1 MQDSMK
7 VRTKIHLAI
16 ALVALG
22 TAALGGIGLW
32 SAGKPSATDARWL
45 LWIVMAL
52 TLLAAFG
59 AASQLVRSVAV
70 PLETLAHE
78 ANLLRQAAARG
89 DLDTRADASKHQ
101 GEFREIVDATNAALG
116 AAADKLAWQ
125 VAIIDAVP
133 FPIHVTDADMKW
145 TFMNKPFEALMVREG
160 RVKDRKQAVGMACS
174 NATANICNTEG
185 CGIRQFNQGVKES
198 FFDWCG
204 MGCKQD
210 TNAVLNKK
218 GEKIGYVEIVSDL
231 TALIRV
237 KDYTKVEVER
247 LSSNLALLAAGD
259 MDLDLQVATGDQH
272 TTEARANFTKL
283 KDQLDSTAR
292 ALNDLLAKVADAA
305 EQVSSASGQIA
316 SSSQAVASG
325 ASQQARSLEDTTSRL
340 ESMATMT
347 KLSTDN
353 AQQANTLAQTAKGA
367 TEAGTVAV
375 EQMVGAMAKIRTSA
389 ESTSQIIKD
398 INEIT
403 FQTNLLALNAA
414 VEAARAGEAGRGFAV
429 VAEEVRSL
437 ALRSKEAAQKTEE
450 LIRQSVKETEAGAA
464 TSKQVND
471 RLAEIAKGIGKVTE
485 IVAEIAST
493 AREQASGIEHVN
505 TAMTEMN
512 KVTQQNAANSE
523 ESSSAAE
530 ELSGQAQELSA
541 MVSTFKIKREGYG
554 ATAGAQPQKR
564 NGSLTVLPPGRGG
577 RGARATPRLS

>member
-1 MQDSMK
+1 MK
-7 VRTKIHLAI
+7 LRTKIHLAV

-22 TAALGGIGLW
+22 AVALGVIGLW
-32 SAGKPSATDARWL
+32 SIGKPPTTDARWL
-45 LWIVMAL
+45 LWIAMGL
-52 TLLAAFG
+52 TLLAAYG
-59 AASQLVRSVAV
+59 AATQLASAVAH
-70 PLETLAHE
+70 PLEILAHE
-78 ANLLRQAAARG
+78 ADLLRQAAARG
-89 DLDTRADASKHQ
+89 DLDARADASKHQ
-101 GEFREIVDATNAALG
+101 GEFREIADAMNAALD
-116 AAADKLAWQ
+116 AAADKAAWH

-133 FPIHVTDADMKW
+133 FPIHVTDANMKW

-185 CGIRQFNQGVKES
+185 CGIRQFDRGVKES

-231 TALIRV
+231 TPLIRV

-259 MDLDLQVATGDQH
+259 MDLDLQVAAGDQH

-325 ASQQARSLEDTTSRL
+325 ASEQARSLEDTTSRL

-353 AQQANTLAQTAKGA
+353 AQQADALAQTAKDA
-367 TEAGTVAV
+367 TAAGTAAV
-375 EQMVGAMAKIRTSA
+375 EQMMGAMGRIRTSA

-530 ELSGQAQELSA
+530 ELSGQAQELAA
-541 MVSTFKIKREGYG
+541 MVGTFKIKREGHG
-554 ATAGAQPQKR
+554 ATAGAQSQKR

-577 RGARATPRLS
+577 RGAQAPRLS

>member
-1 MQDSMK
+1 MK
-7 VRTKIHLAI
+7 LRTKIHLAI

-22 TAALGGIGLW
+22 AAALGGIGLW
-32 SAGKPSATDARWL
+32 SAGKPAGTDARWL

-70 PLETLAHE
+70 PLEALARE
-78 ANLLRQAAARG
+78 AHLLRQAAGRG
-89 DLDTRADASKHQ
+89 DHDTRADASKHQ
-101 GEFREIVDATNAALG
+101 GEFREIVDAVNAALG

-145 TFMNKPFEALMVREG
+145 TFMNKPFEALMIREG
-160 RVKDRKQAVGMACS
+160 RVRDRNQAVGMACS
-174 NATANICNTEG
+174 NATANICNTDA
-185 CGIRQFNQGVKES
+185 CGIRQFNKGTKES

-218 GEKIGYVEIVSDL
+218 GEKVGYVEIVSDL
-231 TALIRV
+231 TPLIRV

-247 LSSNLALLAAGD
+247 LSSNLALMAAGD
-259 MDLDLQVATGDQH
+259 MNLDLTVAAGDEH
-272 TTEARANFTKL
+272 TKEARANFSRL
-283 KDQLDSTAR
+283 KDQLDGTAR
-292 ALNDLLAKVADAA
+292 SLNDILAKVADAA

-316 SSSQAVASG
+316 SSSQSVASG
-325 ASQQARSLEDTTSRL
+325 ASEQARSLEDTTSRL

-353 AQQANTLAQTAKGA
+353 AQQANALAQTAKGA

-471 RLAEIAKGIGKVTE
+471 SLTEIAKGIGKVTE

-493 AREQASGIEHVN
+493 AKEQASGIEHVN
-505 TAMTEMN
+505 TAVTEMN

-530 ELSGQAQELSA
+530 ELSGQAQELAS
-541 MVSTFKIKREGYG
+541 MVGTFKLIREGHG
-554 ATAGAQPQKR
+554 ATASAQPQKR
-564 NGSLTVLPPGRGG
+564 SGSLTALPPGHAG
-577 RGARATPRLS
+577 RGTQANPRLS

>member
-7 VRTKIHLAI
+7 LRTKIHLAI

-22 TAALGGIGLW
+22 AVALGVIGLW
-32 SAGKPSATDARWL
+32 SSGKPSTTDARWL
-45 LWIVMAL
+45 LWIVMGL
-52 TLLAAFG
+52 TLLAAYG
-59 AASQLVRSVAV
+59 AATQLVSAVAH
-70 PLETLAHE
+70 PLEILAHE
-78 ANLLRQAAARG
+78 TDLLRQAAARG
-89 DLDTRADASKHQ
+89 DLDARADASKHQ
-101 GEFREIVDATNAALG
+101 GEFREIADAMNAALD
-116 AAADKLAWQ
+116 ASADKAAWH

-133 FPIHVTDADMKW
+133 FPIHVTDANMKW

-185 CGIRQFNQGVKES
+185 CGIRQFDRGVKES

-231 TALIRV
+231 TPLIRV

-259 MDLDLQVATGDQH
+259 MDLDLTVAAGDQH

-325 ASQQARSLEDTTSRL
+325 ASEQARSLEDTTSRL

-353 AQQANTLAQTAKGA
+353 AQQADALAQTAKGA
-367 TEAGTVAV
+367 TAAGTAAV
-375 EQMVGAMAKIRTSA
+375 EQMMGAMGRIRTSA

-530 ELSGQAQELSA
+530 ELSGQAQELAA
-541 MVSTFKIKREGYG
+541 MVGTFKIKREGHG
-554 ATAGAQPQKR
+554 ATNGALPQKR

-577 RGARATPRLS
+577 RATQAPRLS

>member
-1 MQDSMK
+1 MK
-7 VRTKIHLAI
+7 LRTKIHLAI

-22 TAALGGIGLW
+22 AVALGVIGLW
-32 SAGKPSATDARWL
+32 SIGKPSTTDARWL
-45 LWIVMAL
+45 LWIVMGL
-52 TLLAAFG
+52 TLLAAYG
-59 AASQLVRSVAV
+59 AATQLVGAVAH
-70 PLETLAHE
+70 PLEILAHE
-78 ANLLRQAAARG
+78 ADLLRQAAARG
-89 DLDTRADASKHQ
+89 DLDARADASKHQ
-101 GEFREIVDATNAALG
+101 GEFREIVNATNAALD
-116 AAADKLAWQ
+116 AAADKAAWH

-133 FPIHVTDADMKW
+133 FPIHVTDANMKW

-185 CGIRQFNQGVKES
+185 CGIRQFDRGVKES

-231 TALIRV
+231 TPLIRV

-259 MDLDLQVATGDQH
+259 MDLDLQVAAGDQH

-325 ASQQARSLEDTTSRL
+325 ASEQARSLEDTTSRL

-353 AQQANTLAQTAKGA
+353 AQQADALAQTAKDA
-367 TEAGTVAV
+367 TAAGTAAV
-375 EQMVGAMAKIRTSA
+375 EQMMGAMGRIRTSA

-530 ELSGQAQELSA
+530 ELSGQAQELAA
-541 MVSTFKIKREGYG
+541 MVGTFKIKREGHG
-554 ATAGAQPQKR
+554 ATAGAQSQKR
-564 NGSLTVLPPGRGG
+564 NGSLTALPPGRGG
-577 RGARATPRLS
+577 RGAQAPRLS

>member
-1 MQDSMK
+1 MNGRGRWGARGESSPLRLRRRKAPDISSQRRRCRWRITSTGRRCESPRPTRRRNTPPDPDAKTPMQDSMK
-7 VRTKIHLAI
+7 LRTTIHLAI

-22 TAALGGIGLW
+22 AVALGVIGLW
-32 SAGKPSATDARWL
+32 SIGKPSTTDARWL
-45 LWIVMAL
+45 LWIVMGL
-52 TLLAAFG
+52 TLLAAYG
-59 AASQLVRSVAV
+59 AATQLVGAVAH
-70 PLETLAHE
+70 PLEILAHE
-78 ANLLRQAAARG
+78 TDLLRQGAAPG
-89 DLDTRADASKHQ
+89 GLDARADASKHQ
-101 GEFREIVDATNAALG
+101 GEFREIADAMNAALD
-116 AAADKLAWQ
+116 AAADKAAWH

-133 FPIHVTDADMKW
+133 FPIHVTDANMKW

-185 CGIRQFNQGVKES
+185 CGIRQLQKGVKES

-210 TNAVLNKK
+210 TAALLNKK

-231 TALIRV
+231 TPLIRV

-259 MDLDLQVATGDQH
+259 MDLDLTVAAGDQH
-272 TTEARANFTKL
+272 TTEARANFTRL

-325 ASQQARSLEDTTSRL
+325 ASEQARSLEDTTSRL

-353 AQQANTLAQTAKGA
+353 AQQADALAQTAKDA
-367 TEAGTVAV
+367 TAAGTAAV
-375 EQMVGAMAKIRTSA
+375 EQMMGAMGRIRTSA

-414 VEAARAGEAGRGFAV
+414 VEAARAGEAGRGFPV
-429 VAEEVRSL
+429 LPGEVR
-437 ALRSKEAAQKTEE
+437 
-450 LIRQSVKETEAGAA
+450 
-464 TSKQVND
+464 
-471 RLAEIAKGIGKVTE
+471 
-485 IVAEIAST
+485 
-493 AREQASGIEHVN
+493 
-505 TAMTEMN
+505 
-512 KVTQQNAANSE
+512 
-523 ESSSAAE
+523 
-530 ELSGQAQELSA
+530 
-541 MVSTFKIKREGYG
+541 
-554 ATAGAQPQKR
+554 
-564 NGSLTVLPPGRGG
+564 PP
-577 RGARATPRLS
+577 